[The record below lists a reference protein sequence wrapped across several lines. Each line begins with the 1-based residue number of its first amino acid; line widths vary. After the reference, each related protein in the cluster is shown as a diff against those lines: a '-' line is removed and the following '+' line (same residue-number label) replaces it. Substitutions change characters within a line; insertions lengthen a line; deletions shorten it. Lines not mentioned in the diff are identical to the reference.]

1 MKVFLTGANGY
12 IGRNFIRKASKIG
25 IKILANTS
33 KTNNKNIKNVTW
45 LVGPIDKFWK
55 ELNDDVVLLHIAAA
69 GAKRESGSNLEK
81 FKDFNVTKSTK
92 LIKNAIKSNCKKWV
106 IISTNKE
113 KKIENL
119 KITNTLLKKNK
130 HDHDFNY
137 ALSKYLFTQQCLKI
151 SKENNI
157 KCRILR
163 LFHIYGGDEY
173 KSRLW
178 PSLIN
183 AARRN
188 IDFKM
193 SSGHQKTDFN
203 HINDVVD
210 GIIDSLN
217 FRIKNKRP
225 YPQIWDMA
233 SGKSMTVKKF
243 AKKIWIKLKPKSRIL
258 FTKVKVYDRTNYKIK
273 KKLHWKLKSTKPE
286 DAK

>member
-33 KTNNKNIKNVTW
+33 KKKNKKIKNVTW

-55 ELNDDVVLLHIAAA
+55 ELNDDVVLLHAAAA
-69 GAKRESGSNLEK
+69 GARREPGSNLKK
-81 FKDFNVTKSTK
+81 FKDFNLIKSTK
-92 LIKNAIKSNCKKWV
+92 LLENAIKSNCKKWV

-113 KKIENL
+113 YKIENL
-119 KITNTLLKKNK
+119 KISDSLLKKK
-130 HDHDFNY
+130 KYDHDFKY
-137 ALSKYLFTQQCLKI
+137 ALSKYLFTQECLKI
-151 SKENNI
+151 SKENDI

-178 PSLIN
+178 PSLIS
-183 AARRN
+183 AAKKN
-188 IDFKM
+188 IDFNM
-193 SSGHQKTDFN
+193 SSGHQSTDFN
-203 HINDVVD
+203 HIDDVID

-217 FRIKNKRP
+217 FRIKNKRH

-243 AKKIWIKLKPKSRIL
+243 ARKIWLRLKPKSRIL

-273 KKLHWKLKSTKPE
+273 KKLHWKLKFTRPE
-286 DAK
+286 IAK

>member
-33 KTNNKNIKNVTW
+33 QKKNKKIKNVTW
-45 LVGPIDKFWK
+45 LVGPMDKFWK

-69 GAKRESGSNLEK
+69 GAKRESGSNLKK
-81 FKDFNVTKSTK
+81 FIDFNLIKSTK

-113 KKIENL
+113 YKIENL
-119 KITNTLLKKNK
+119 KITDALLKKNK

-137 ALSKYLFTQQCLKI
+137 ALSKYLFTQECLKI

-157 KCRILR
+157 ECRILR

-178 PSLIN
+178 PSLIS
-183 AARRN
+183 AAKKN

-193 SSGHQKTDFN
+193 SSGHQSTDFN
-203 HINDVVD
+203 HINDVID

-243 AKKIWIKLKPKSRIL
+243 AKKIWLRLNSKSRIL

-273 KKLHWKLKSTKPE
+273 KKLHWKLNFTRPE
-286 DAK
+286 IAK

>member
-33 KTNNKNIKNVTW
+33 KKKNKKIKNVTW

-55 ELNDDVVLLHIAAA
+55 ELNDDVVLLHAAAA
-69 GAKRESGSNLEK
+69 GAKRESGSNLKK
-81 FKDFNVTKSTK
+81 FKDFNLIKSTK
-92 LIKNAIKSNCKKWV
+92 LLENAIKSNCKKWV

-113 KKIENL
+113 YKIENL
-119 KITNTLLKKNK
+119 KITDSLLKKNK
-130 HDHDFNY
+130 YDHDFNY
-137 ALSKYLFTQQCLKI
+137 ALSKYLFTQECLKI
-151 SKENNI
+151 SKENDI

-178 PSLIN
+178 PSLVS
-183 AARRN
+183 AAKKN
-188 IDFKM
+188 IDFNM
-193 SSGHQKTDFN
+193 SSGHQSTDFN
-203 HINDVVD
+203 HINDVID
-210 GIIDSLN
+210 GIIESLN

-243 AKKIWIKLKPKSRIL
+243 VRKIWLRLKPKSRIL

-273 KKLHWKLKSTKPE
+273 KKLHWKLKFTRPE
-286 DAK
+286 IAK